1 MEKTKKKVAT
11 ASDPTVNAR
20 LASLTIDLERAK
32 QDVDKLTTENKAL
45 RKQNVEL
52 ASVIENDLKADLKLK
67 VRARSKYTDADLES
81 LTVEQLQ
88 QIDETL
94 TKGKGIDNSSV
105 AYKSIRAGDTADHAG
120 LLTVGSLYGKSRK
133 EILKSQG
140 EF

>member
-1 MEKTKKKVAT
+1 MAKQKTAT
-11 ASDPTVNAR
+11 ASDPTVNVR

-32 QDVDKLTTENKAL
+32 QDIDKLAAENKAL

-52 ASVIENDLKADLKLK
+52 ASVIETDLKADLKLK
-67 VRARSKYTDADLES
+67 VRARSQYTDADLEN
-81 LTVEQLQ
+81 LTIEQLQ

-94 TKGKGIDNSSV
+94 AKGKGIDNSSV

-120 LLTVGSLYGKSRK
+120 LLTVGSLYGKKR
-133 EILKSQG
+133 EDILKSEG

>member
-1 MEKTKKKVAT
+1 MAKQKIAT
-11 ASDPTVNAR
+11 ASDNTVKVQ
-20 LASLTIDLERAK
+20 LASLTLDLASAKNELERITA
-32 QDVDKLTTENKAL
+32 ENKVL

-81 LTVEQLQ
+81 LTIEQLQ

-94 TKGKGIDNSSV
+94 TKGKGIDSSSV
-105 AYKSIRAGDTADHAG
+105 AYKSIRAGDTADNEG
-120 LLTVGSLYGKSRK
+120 RLTIGSLYGKTRK
-133 EILKSQG
+133 EILESAG

>member
-1 MEKTKKKVAT
+1 MAKQKVAT
-11 ASDPTVNAR
+11 ASDPTVNAT
-20 LASLTIDLERAK
+20 LASLTIDVERLRT
-32 QDVDKLTTENKAL
+32 DNEKLTIENKVL

-67 VRARSKYTDADLES
+67 VRARSKYTDADLED

-105 AYKSIRAGDTADHAG
+105 SFKSIRAGDTADHAG
-120 LLTVGSLYGKSRK
+120 QLTVGDLFQKSRK
-133 EILKSQG
+133 EILESAG

>member
-1 MEKTKKKVAT
+1 MAKQKVAT

-32 QDVDKLTTENKAL
+32 QELDTLTIENKAL

-88 QIDETL
+88 QIDQTL
-94 TKGKGIDNSSV
+94 SLGKGIDSSSTS
-105 AYKSIRAGDTADHAG
+105 YKSIRAGDAADHTG
-120 LLTVGSLYGKSRK
+120 RLSVGSLYGKSRK
-133 EILKSQG
+133 EILESQG

>member
-1 MEKTKKKVAT
+1 MNKPKVAT

-32 QDVDKLTTENKAL
+32 QDVDNLTTENKAL

-94 TKGKGIDNSSV
+94 TKGKGIDNSI
-105 AYKSIRAGDTADHAG
+105 ATFKSIRAGDAADHTG
-120 LLTVGSLYGKSRK
+120 RLSVGSLYGKSRK
-133 EILKSQG
+133 EILESQG